1 MILDDPCL
9 RDYFHNPEIPETPF
23 QLLGSR
29 VSWRLLARV
38 SQPFCIETF
47 WCLGVMFRE
56 HVIPS
61 DSGKLHMS
69 VLHGL
74 RGVSYAAHLI
84 YVLFSMRNSAK
95 HLVIRQLTRPLT
107 RADLFSESGSASKK
121 SLQL

>member
-1 MILDDPCL
+1 MMQRFPKPRSSCL
-9 RDYFHNPEIPETPF
+9 ALGFLGACWPECLSPF
-23 QLLGSR
+23 ASR
-29 VSWRLLARV
+29 E
-38 SQPFCIETF
+38 ETF

-74 RGVSYAAHLI
+74 RGISYAAHLI

-95 HLVIRQLTRPLT
+95 HLVIRQPTRPLT